1 MNAMKNEHNED
12 EDNERNVWA
21 EWAQQRAQRARLE
34 NSAQLFIMGT
44 IDAMSTISTMSVAVC
59 KNAMNKMMIKSTM
72 TITQWRM
79 TQKESTSNKIRNEL
93 SNQRSDEALR
103 TRNKIRH
110 TGTQFTQSCKILS
123 TKGYLKVNTRAILC
137 AMRQQST
144 HRWGTEDEE
153 HWRSFRSTLHLATKY
168 NNMWIKPEHI
178 WAYLGIPNAQ
188 KLSRFTAFMTFPWN
202 QKGTQIKA

>member
-123 TKGYLKVNTRAILC
+123 TKGYLKVNPRAIVC
-137 AMRQQST
+137 AMSQQST
-144 HRWGTEDEE
+144 HRWGTENEE

-168 NNMWIKPEHI
+168 KNMWIKP
-178 WAYLGIPNAQ
+178 
-188 KLSRFTAFMTFPWN
+188 
-202 QKGTQIKA
+202 